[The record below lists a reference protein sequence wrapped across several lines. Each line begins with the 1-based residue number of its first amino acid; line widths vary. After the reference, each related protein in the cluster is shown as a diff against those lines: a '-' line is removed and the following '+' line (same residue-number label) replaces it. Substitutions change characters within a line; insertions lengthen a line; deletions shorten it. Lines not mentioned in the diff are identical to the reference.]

1 MVHLLSENIEDK
13 LKLELLHYSNKPI
26 SIIDTNYST
35 VIKMHILN
43 NNLNS
48 DDVVHLYKVYETQP
62 KEIRDFISKYAEN
75 DYKTITNQMNTVS
88 LVLKNQLLE
97 SSLSLDKKV
106 DLFIAMVEYLE
117 REQAVTILNKI
128 GLTEYEKIFL
138 ARHRPKIKVD
148 NLNKQI
154 LNLFVRKKW
163 INSFEVDT
171 TKSEYYKVQR
181 SSSSKK

>member
-35 VIKMHILN
+35 VIKIHILN

-48 DDVVHLYKVYETQP
+48 DDIVYLYKFYETQP
-62 KEIRDFISKYAEN
+62 KEIWDFISKYAEN
-75 DYKTITNQMNTVS
+75 DYKTITNQINTVS
-88 LVLKNQLLE
+88 SALKKQLLE
-97 SSLSLDKKV
+97 SSLS
-106 DLFIAMVEYLE
+106 
-117 REQAVTILNKI
+117 LNKI

-138 ARHRPKIKVD
+138 SRHRPKIMVD

-171 TKSEYYKVQR
+171 IKSEYYKVQR